1 MVEYYRYL
9 WSTTW
14 PSLSVLLLIWVFVL
28 SRLAWKSLKIFQ
40 HSFGGWDIVRMA
52 WRLLIWSAILVLY
65 TRLLL
70 LSQPDW
76 FAQPGYFQG
85 LVQMT
90 SYNESS
96 KNYVLEVQD
105 GSEKKQFYVDK
116 NVFEQLKLNQQVKL
130 MFLPIRR
137 EVVRCELIESLQ

>member
-14 PSLSVLLLIWVFVL
+14 PNLSVLFLIWVFVL
-28 SRLAWKSLKIFQ
+28 YRLGWKSLRTFK
-40 HSFGGWDIVRMA
+40 HSFGGWNVLQMA
-52 WRLLIWSAILVLY
+52 WKLLIWAGILIFY

-76 FAQPGYFQG
+76 LAQPGYFQG
-85 LVQMT
+85 SVQMT
-90 SYNESS
+90 SYNETS
-96 KNYVLEVQD
+96 KSYVLEVQT
-105 GSEKKQFYVDK
+105 GSDNQQFFVDR
-116 NVFEQLKLNQQVKL
+116 NIFEQLKLNQQVKL